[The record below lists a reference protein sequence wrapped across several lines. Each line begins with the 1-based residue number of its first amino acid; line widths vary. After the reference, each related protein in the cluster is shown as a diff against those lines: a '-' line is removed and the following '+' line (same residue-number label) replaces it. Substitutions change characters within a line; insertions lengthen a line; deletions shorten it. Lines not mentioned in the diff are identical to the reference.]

1 MRILLLGDAPSIHT
15 RRWAN
20 GLSSRGMDVHLASLR
35 LSDVPG
41 ISVHPLKPVAGSKAL
56 YLSVIPRLR
65 ALIRS
70 LRPDIVHAHYATS
83 YGLLAAL
90 SGHPR
95 VVITAW
101 GSDVLI
107 APRESVVLRMLLRLS
122 LRRAKAVTSMAKH
135 MNPSLLAL
143 GVAPARLHVLP
154 FGVDVD
160 RFASRSVVDRERGSV
175 VCTRRFDRLY
185 DVQCVVRAFAAA
197 RRDGYLR
204 KLTLVGDGPLREEL
218 ETLISTLGMSES
230 VQLLGQLEH
239 SRLPEV
245 LGTQEVFVSPAWSDG
260 NNVSLNEAMAAGC
273 FPLVTDIAAN
283 TQWITH
289 GVNGFV
295 YPSGDVDALTALFRA
310 IPTQRQ
316 LMDDARQINL
326 ERVKRDA
333 DWQSALDRM
342 CSIYDDV
349 RS

>member
-1 MRILLLGDAPSIHT
+1 
-15 RRWAN
+15 
-20 GLSSRGMDVHLASLR
+20 MDVHLASLR

-41 ISVHPLKPVAGSKAL
+41 ITVHPLKPVAGSKAL